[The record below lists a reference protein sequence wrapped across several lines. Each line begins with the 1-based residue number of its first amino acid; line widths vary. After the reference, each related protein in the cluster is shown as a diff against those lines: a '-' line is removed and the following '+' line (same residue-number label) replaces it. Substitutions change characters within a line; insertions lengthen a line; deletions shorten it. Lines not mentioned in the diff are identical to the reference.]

1 LDNASSNETHSR
13 LLKDRLLTNNNGL
26 LYGGEYFHIQCCA
39 HILNL
44 IVQDNF
50 KVSKN
55 ALTKFIE
62 SIKYVKGPEG
72 KMNAF
77 KACVVKVGG
86 VDTKVGLCLNVPTRW
101 NSTFVML
108 QRALAHTDV
117 FLILL
122 LLKMQIMWLVLQLNN
137 G

>member
-1 LDNASSNETHSR
+1 MDYYDDSINDSVDMVDEINNEE
-13 LLKDRLLTNNNGL
+13 N
-26 LYGGEYFHIQCCA
+26 EEIPPE
-39 HILNL
+39 
-44 IVQDNF
+44 DNF

-108 QRALAHTDV
+108 QRALAHTDARLAPFSRLAQV
-117 FLILL
+117 SEIWLSVILAL
-122 LLKMQIMWLVLQLNN
+122 SAEETILSLNELSV
-137 G
+137 